1 MTENLEP
8 PQLTAEELSRVVSIF
23 DFSVK
28 LRLGDN
34 TEGPILNELAK
45 AFGATLTHKM
55 DSLFGVLDRKIY
67 RLGQCVEI
75 RPLPFPHSYS
85 ETRTVRKDLAT
96 KYGYIAIVSS
106 PDLFVTEFH
115 FIERDSFSLVKAVEH
130 FSKLSVLK

>member
-1 MTENLEP
+1 MTENQEP
-8 PQLTAEELSRVVSIF
+8 QKLTAEELSKVVAIY

-28 LRLGDN
+28 IRLGGN
-34 TEGPILNELAK
+34 TEGQILNELAK
-45 AFGATLTHKM
+45 ADGATLTHKM

-75 RPLPFPHSYS
+75 RPLPFPHSYT
-85 ETRTVRKDLAT
+85 EHNTVRKNLAD
-96 KYGYIAIVSS
+96 KYGYIAMISS
-106 PDLFVTEFH
+106 PDLFGTEFH